1 MTLMML
7 AQIVYVFSASVLAVY
22 GLNMFVLTL
31 LSLGSRAPRSGVDT
45 LSEWP
50 HVTVQLPLFNESLV
64 VERLVDSIAGLD
76 YPCHSFSI
84 QILDDS
90 TDQTTELAQQR
101 VDYYRNRGVDITC
114 LHRSHRIGNKAGAL
128 AVGLSQAAGDFVA
141 VFDADFI

>member
-76 YPCHSFSI
+76 F
-84 QILDDS
+84 
-90 TDQTTELAQQR
+90 R
-101 VDYYRNRGVDITC
+101 VTVFPYR
-114 LHRSHRIGNKAGAL
+114 
-128 AVGLSQAAGDFVA
+128 F
-141 VFDADFI
+141 